1 MLMYSIDILKETK
14 MINLFCDVLGITE
27 EMFGNELVQIYT
39 IGMASVCLCAVIGML
54 LWFILSVFRR

>member
-1 MLMYSIDILKETK
+1 MID
-14 MINLFCDVLGITE
+14 LFCDVLGITE
-27 EMFGNELVQIYT
+27 EMFGNELVQVYT